1 MAKKKAKELET
12 DIEFRTEKRKIR
24 DLIPYEYNP
33 RTITRKQ
40 YKDLE
45 RSFNKFGYVELVA
58 INEDNTILAGHQRI
72 CLMMDL
78 GWGDKEIEVRVPNR
92 HLTEA
97 EFKDYLIV
105 SNVTGGDFD
114 YDLLANHFDCQ
125 DLLASGFE
133 EKTLLQNFEI
143 PGFGETDEDDQPDLT
158 EEKKKKTCPNCGHE
172 L

>member
-1 MAKKKAKELET
+1 MAKKKPKELET
-12 DIEFRTEKRKIR
+12 DIEFRTEKRKIKE
-24 DLIPYEYNP
+24 LIPYEYNP

-72 CLMMDL
+72 CLMMDM

-92 HLTEA
+92 HLTEE

-114 YDLLANHFDCQ
+114 FDLLANNFDCQ
-125 DLLASGFE
+125 GLLASGFD

-143 PGFGETDEDDQPDLT
+143 PSFGETDDHPDLT

-172 L
+172 I